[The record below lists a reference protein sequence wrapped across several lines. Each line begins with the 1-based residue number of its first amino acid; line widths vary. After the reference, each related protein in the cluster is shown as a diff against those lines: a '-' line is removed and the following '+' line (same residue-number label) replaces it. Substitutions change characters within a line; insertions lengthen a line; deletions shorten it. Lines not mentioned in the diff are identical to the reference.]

1 MQKLFIYLQSEHE
14 NFNKTNFYMKKSLRI
29 ILVAALAIAA
39 IGCSS
44 LKKMQ
49 EQAENVIVTC
59 DPQVLECIAGSI
71 DATVTVTYP
80 ADYFNPKAILEVTPV
95 LVYDGG
101 EVVGEKLYYQGP
113 KVQENYTVVS
123 PDGQTVTEKI
133 HFDYVKG
140 VEKSVFELRGVA
152 MNKKRTKTAELPS
165 KKVADGV
172 NTTYMLVQQGGVVGS
187 KADSYQE
194 VIPSTA
200 EGQIQFA
207 YNSSELRNSELK
219 GQSMKDFLAAL
230 DEITSNNRK
239 TVTGTEIISYAS
251 PEGSV
256 ELNDAL
262 SEKRGESG
270 NKAWN
275 KLTKKYDIAS
285 PDVQSKGEDWDGFQK
300 LVGESNIED
309 KDLILRVLSMYS
321 DPNVRESEIRNM
333 SEVFTTLKSE
343 VLPGLRRSRLIANV
357 EYQNYTADELKQLAK
372 DDIDALDEEA
382 LLRAATLVE
391 DNAEKEKIYKQAID
405 KFDSNRAK
413 LNLAALYMAEGKKAE
428 AEQVLATAADDADAK
443 ATKGVIALRNGDQEA
458 AEKYFAESGTP
469 EAQAS
474 QGALD
479 ILNGKYDKAASEL
492 ANAPGCKHNTALA
505 YILVN
510 KLDQAAAVLN
520 NCADKCCCAPKC
532 AYLKAIIA
540 ARQGKESEVKANL
553 EKAYEDAELKERA
566 KTDIEFA
573 DYNL

>member
-14 NFNKTNFYMKKSLRI
+14 KFNKTIFYMKKSLRI

-59 DPQVLECIAGSI
+59 EPQVLECIAGSI

-101 EVVGEKLYYQGP
+101 EVTAEKLYYQGP
-113 KVQENYTVVS
+113 KVKENYTVVS

-152 MNKKRTKTAELPS
+152 MNKKKTKTAELPS

-207 YNSSELRNSELK
+207 YNSAELRNSELK

-239 TVTGTEIISYAS
+239 TVTGTEIIAYAS

-262 SEKRGESG
+262 SEKRGKSG
-270 NKAWN
+270 NKAWD

-382 LLRAATLVE
+382 LLRAATLVD

-413 LNLAALYMAEGKKAE
+413 LNLAALYMEEGKKAE
-428 AEQVLATAADDADAK
+428 AEQVLATAKDDADAK

-505 YILVN
+505 YILVG
-510 KLDQAAAVLN
+510 KLDQASAALN
-520 NCADKCCCAPKC
+520 SCGDKCCCPAKC

-566 KTDIEFA
+566 KNDIEFA

>member
-101 EVVGEKLYYQGP
+101 EVVGDKLYYQGP

>member
-1 MQKLFIYLQSEHE
+1 
-14 NFNKTNFYMKKSLRI
+14 MKKTLRI
-29 ILVAALAIAA
+29 ILAAMLAVVAF
-39 IGCSS
+39 GCSS

-113 KVQENYTVVS
+113 KVKDNYTVVS

-230 DEITSNNRK
+230 DEITNNNRK

-275 KLTKKYDIAS
+275 KLTKKYDIAA

-357 EYQNYTADELKQLAK
+357 EYQNYTADELKQLSK

-391 DNAEKEKIYKQAID
+391 DHAEKERIYKHAID

-413 LNLAALYMAEGKKAE
+413 LNLAALYTEDGKKAE

-469 EAQAS
+469 EAKAS

-492 ANAPGCKHNTALA
+492 AGAPGCQHNTALA
-505 YILVN
+505 YILVG
-510 KLDQAAAVLN
+510 KLDQAASALGKE
-520 NCADKCCCAPKC
+520 CDAKCCCPAKC
-532 AYLKAIIA
+532 AYLRAIIA

>member
-1 MQKLFIYLQSEHE
+1 
-14 NFNKTNFYMKKSLRI
+14 MKNSLRI
-29 ILVAALAIAA
+29 ILAATLLVAAF
-39 IGCSS
+39 GCSP

-49 EQAENVIVTC
+49 EQAENVIVKC

-113 KVQENYTVVS
+113 KVKENYTVVS

-152 MNKKRTKTAELPS
+152 MNKKKTKTAELPS

-207 YNSSELRNSELK
+207 YNSAELRNSELK

-230 DEITSNNRK
+230 DEIAGNNRK
-239 TVTGTEIISYAS
+239 TVTGTEIIAYAS

-262 SEKRGESG
+262 SAKRGDSG

-275 KLTKKYDIAS
+275 KLTKKYDIAA
-285 PDVQSKGEDWDGFQK
+285 PDVQSKGEDWDGFQQ

-357 EYQNYTADELKQLAK
+357 EYQNYTADELKQLSK

-382 LLRAATLVE
+382 LLRAATLVDE
-391 DNAEKEKIYKQAID
+391 PAEKERIYKQAID

-413 LNLAALYMAEGKKAE
+413 LNLAAVYMSEGKKAE
-428 AEQVLATAADDADAK
+428 AEQVLATAKDDADAK
-443 ATKGVIALRNGDQEA
+443 ATKGVIALRNGDTEA

-469 EAQAS
+469 EAKAS

-492 ANAPGCKHNTALA
+492 AGAPGCQHNTALA
-505 YILVN
+505 YILVG
-510 KLDQAAAVLN
+510 KLDQAAAALGN
-520 NCADKCCCAPKC
+520 ECDAKCCCPAKC
-532 AYLKAIIA
+532 AYLRAIIA

>member
-1 MQKLFIYLQSEHE
+1 
-14 NFNKTNFYMKKSLRI
+14 MKKSLRI
-29 ILVAALAIAA
+29 ILAAITIVAAF
-39 IGCSS
+39 GCSS

-49 EQAENVIVTC
+49 EQAENVIVKC

-113 KVQENYTVVS
+113 KVKDNYTVVS

-172 NTTYMLVQQGGVVGS
+172 NTTYMLVKQGGVVGS

-207 YNSSELRNSELK
+207 YNSAELRNSELK

-230 DEITSNNRK
+230 DEISSNNRK

-262 SEKRGESG
+262 SAKRGDSG

-275 KLTKKYDIAS
+275 KLTKKYDLAA

-357 EYQNYTADELKQLAK
+357 EYQNYTAEELKQLSK

-382 LLRAATLVE
+382 LLRAAANE
-391 DNAEKEKIYKQAID
+391 KDQAEKERIYKHAID
-405 KFDSNRAK
+405 KFNSNRAK
-413 LNLAALYMAEGKKAE
+413 LNLAALYMSQDKKAE
-428 AEQVLATAADDADAK
+428 ADAVLATAEDDADAK
-443 ATKGVIALRNGDQEA
+443 ATKGVIALRNGDTEA

-469 EAQAS
+469 EAKAS
-474 QGALD
+474 QGVID
-479 ILNGKYDKAASEL
+479 ILNGKYDKAAAEL
-492 ANAPGCKHNTALA
+492 ADAPGCCHNTALA
-505 YILVN
+505 YILTN
-510 KLDQAAAVLN
+510 QLDKASAAI
-520 NCADKCCCAPKC
+520 KC
-532 AYLKAIIA
+532 ASPECSYLKAIIA

-553 EKAYEDAELKERA
+553 EKAYQKEELKERA

>member
-1 MQKLFIYLQSEHE
+1 
-14 NFNKTNFYMKKSLRI
+14 MKKALHFV
-29 ILVAALAIAA
+29 LAAVVLIAA
-39 IGCSS
+39 VSCSS
-44 LKKMQ
+44 IEKMAKM
-49 EQAENVIVTC
+49 AENVTVEC
-59 DPQVLECIAGSI
+59 APSPLEAVAGQI
-71 DATVTVTYP
+71 NPLVAVTYP
-80 ADYFNPKAILEVTPV
+80 ADYFHPKAILEVTPV
-95 LVYDGG
+95 IVYEGG
-101 EVVGEKLYYQGP
+101 EQAMDPIIYQGEKVKNNY
-113 KVQENYTVVS
+113 KVVPSDGATVKENL
-123 PDGQTVTEKI
+123 
-133 HFDYVKG
+133 HFEFVPG
-140 VEKSVFELRGVA
+140 MEKSYLELRGVA
-152 MNKKRTKTAELPS
+152 RLKGRFVTLPS

-207 YNSSELRNSELK
+207 YNSAELRNSELK

-230 DEITSNNRK
+230 DEIAGNNRK
-239 TVTGTEIISYAS
+239 TVTGTEIIAYAS

-262 SEKRGESG
+262 SAKRGDSG

-275 KLTKKYDIAS
+275 KLTKKYDIAA
-285 PDVQSKGEDWDGFQK
+285 PDVQSKGEDWDGFQQ

-357 EYQNYTADELKQLAK
+357 EYQNYTADELKQLSK

-382 LLRAATLVE
+382 LLRAATLVDE
-391 DNAEKEKIYKQAID
+391 PAEKERIYKQAID

-413 LNLAALYMAEGKKAE
+413 LNLAAVYMSEGKKAE
-428 AEQVLATAADDADAK
+428 AEQVLATAKDDADAK
-443 ATKGVIALRNGDQEA
+443 ATKGVIALRNGDTEA

-469 EAQAS
+469 EAKAS
-474 QGALD
+474 QGAID

-492 ANAPGCKHNTALA
+492 AGAPGCQHNTALA
-505 YILVN
+505 YILVG
-510 KLDQAAAVLN
+510 KLDQAAAALGN
-520 NCADKCCCAPKC
+520 ECDAKCCCPAKC
-532 AYLKAIIA
+532 AYLRAIIA

>member
-1 MQKLFIYLQSEHE
+1 
-14 NFNKTNFYMKKSLRI
+14 MKKSLRI
-29 ILVAALAIAA
+29 ILAAITIVAAF
-39 IGCSS
+39 GCSS

-49 EQAENVIVTC
+49 EQAENVIVKC

-113 KVQENYTVVS
+113 KVKDNYTVVS

-152 MNKKRTKTAELPS
+152 MNKKSTKTAELPS

-172 NTTYMLVQQGGVVGS
+172 NTTYMLVKQGGVVGS

-207 YNSSELRNSELK
+207 YNSAELRNSELK

-230 DEITSNNRK
+230 DEISSNNRK

-262 SEKRGESG
+262 SAKRGDSG

-275 KLTKKYDIAS
+275 KLTKKYDLAA

-357 EYQNYTADELKQLAK
+357 EYQNYTAEELKQLSK

-382 LLRAATLVE
+382 LLRAAANE
-391 DNAEKEKIYKQAID
+391 KDKAEKERIYKHAID
-405 KFDSNRAK
+405 KFNSNRAK
-413 LNLAALYMAEGKKAE
+413 LNLAALYMSQDKKAE
-428 AEQVLATAADDADAK
+428 ADAVLATAEDDADAK
-443 ATKGVIALRNGDQEA
+443 ATKGVIALRNGDTEA

-469 EAQAS
+469 EAKAS
-474 QGALD
+474 QGVID
-479 ILNGKYDKAASEL
+479 ILNGKYDKAAAEL
-492 ANAPGCKHNTALA
+492 AGAPGCCHNTALA
-505 YILVN
+505 YILTN
-510 KLDQAAAVLN
+510 QLDKASAAIK
-520 NCADKCCCAPKC
+520 CASPDC

-553 EKAYEDAELKERA
+553 EKAYQKEELKERA